1 MKIFSDISQSQAVK
15 YLRIMY
21 PIWMVIGLV
30 GILYVPSTLIVP
42 GDASTTASNIL
53 GNELLFR
60 TGIVTSLVTQ
70 LIHILVVLVLYQLFK
85 SVNKDHSWLLVVFG
99 LVGVPIS
106 MLNDLNRVAALLLA
120 RGADY
125 LTVFE
130 PSQLNALMM
139 FFLNLNEQGMYIATI
154 FWGLWLFPL
163 GYLVYKSGYF
173 PKIVGIV
180 VMLAGLGYTLD
191 PFTRLLLPAYETII
205 LPILMILTMGELIF
219 TVWLVVKGAKLPIS
233 KS

>member
-1 MKIFSDISQSQAVK
+1 MKIFSEISQSQAVK
-15 YLRIMY
+15 YLRLLY
-21 PIWMVIGLV
+21 PIWFVIALV
-30 GILYVPSTLIVP
+30 GVMYVPSTLIVP

-60 TGIVTSLVTQ
+60 TGIATSLVTQ
-70 LIHILVVLVLYQLFK
+70 LIHILMVLILYQLFK

-99 LVGVPIS
+99 LVGVPIA
-106 MLNDLNRVAALLLA
+106 MLNDLNRVAALLIV
-120 RGADY
+120 RGGDY

-139 FFLNLNEQGMYIATI
+139 FFLNLNEQGIFIASI

-163 GYLVYKSGYF
+163 GYLIYESGYF
-173 PKIVGIV
+173 PKSIGIV
-180 VMLAGLGYTLD
+180 VIVSGFSYTLD
-191 PFTRLLLPAYETII
+191 PFTRLLLPTLAATII
-205 LPILMILTMGELIF
+205 PILNILNMGELVFIL
-219 TVWLVVKGAKLPIS
+219 WLLVKGAKLPIS